1 MSTFPDYET
10 SQDSGQPVELYV
22 FRYQATVLY
31 YCTDAQ
37 DFFIGP
43 QPYTAMQL
51 SHSDIQDTG
60 DIAKS
65 DITITAP
72 RDFAVAQLFAA
83 YPPSD
88 VVTLTIYRVQRGVP
102 TDPRV
107 YWKGR
112 VMNASWANGN
122 SQLQCNSLFSALRAA
137 GIRKQFS
144 KLCTHVLYGT
154 QCRLIIGSS
163 QSNCTVTSV
172 NAGGVS
178 LVSADFALAGP
189 SDYLAGGRLDFQISL
204 GVFEYRLIKTH
215 VTDTITIPYP
225 ITQLS
230 PGKVVKAS
238 AGCDHTR
245 PTCRD
250 KFGNLNNYGGFPDL
264 IQKNPFGSE
273 SVF

>member
-1 MSTFPDYET
+1 MSTFADYET
-10 SQDSGQPVELYV
+10 SQDAGQPVELYV
-22 FRYQATVLY
+22 FRYQATILY
-31 YCTDAQ
+31 YCTDAT

-43 QPYTAMQL
+43 QPYTATQL
-51 SHSDIQDTG
+51 SRTDIQDTG

-65 DITITAP
+65 DITLTAP
-72 RDFAVAQLFAA
+72 RDFPIAQLFGV

-88 VVTLTIYRVQRGVP
+88 VVTLTIYRVQRSVP

-122 SQLQCNSLFSALRAA
+122 SQLQCSSMFSAMRGA
-137 GIRKQFS
+137 GVRKQFS

-154 QCRLIIGSS
+154 QCRLAITSF
-163 QSNCTVTSV
+163 QSNCTIGSV
-172 NAGGVS
+172 NLGGVS

-189 SDYLAGGRLDFQISL
+189 SGYLAGGRLDFQIAI
-204 GVFEYRLIKTH
+204 GVYEYRMIKTH
-215 VTDTITIPYP
+215 IGDTVTIPYP
-225 ITQLS
+225 ITQLL
-230 PGKVVKAS
+230 PGNVVKAS

-245 PTCRD
+245 PTCIS

-264 IQKNPFGSE
+264 MQKNPFGTE